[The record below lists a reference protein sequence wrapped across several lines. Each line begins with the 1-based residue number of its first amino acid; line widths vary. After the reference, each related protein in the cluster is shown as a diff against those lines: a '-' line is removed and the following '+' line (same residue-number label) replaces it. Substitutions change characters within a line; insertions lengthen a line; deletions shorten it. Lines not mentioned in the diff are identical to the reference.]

1 HGILGAAAMVAL
13 FPSGAILLRILP
25 SRIGL
30 WVHALMQV
38 LAVCVLVAAVGLGI
52 HLVQDLQ
59 NGTGMNL
66 MSDSDINS
74 HFIIGL
80 VVMAC
85 LILQPVFGIIHH
97 EKFKRLRRRTIAS
110 YVHLIN
116 GRICMTLGIVN
127 GGLGLWLAG
136 ASDKLKIA
144 YIATAAAL
152 WTLWL
157 LTAIWG
163 EWRIWKMTP
172 RPWRRRKLRS
182 PTSWTHQLGETSF

>member
-52 HLVQDLQ
+52 HLVRD
-59 NGTGMNL
+59 